1 MRCLTHLPW
10 SFVIFLSGLDNLDAC
25 MDDFV
30 ASSWENLASGFVM
43 MEQDNKM
50 LSV

>member
-1 MRCLTHLPW
+1 
-10 SFVIFLSGLDNLDAC
+10 

-30 ASSWENLASGFVM
+30 ASYWENLASGIVM

-50 LSV
+50 LCVK